1 MTEEGILVF
10 ALYCYIKKKS
20 FIYLKMYYD
29 IPMIKKLQC
38 AAMNTKIYLK
48 KTAALKEF
56 TI

>member
-56 TI
+56 TV